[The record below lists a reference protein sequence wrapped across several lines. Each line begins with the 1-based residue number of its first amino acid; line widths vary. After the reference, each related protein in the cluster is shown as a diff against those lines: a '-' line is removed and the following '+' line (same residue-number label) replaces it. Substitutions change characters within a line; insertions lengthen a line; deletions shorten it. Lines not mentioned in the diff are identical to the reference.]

1 MSEQDPT
8 QSIEGGSSDT
18 VAATTTDQPEIRE
31 SEAPAA
37 VPVAGVTL
45 RNNPVLRRELIERV
59 QGMKVVIFVTLWLA
73 LLILVLILAYQGSVA
88 FNREFGLDVASIGR
102 VGRQIFEWVLF
113 GMLVLVLFL
122 VPGLTAGA
130 ITGERER
137 QTLVPLQMTM
147 MRPRDIIVGKLSAA
161 LAFLVLLVIIAM
173 PLLAVSFL
181 VGGLGFFDI
190 IRGLGMLI
198 FTGLV
203 LGSVCVALSA
213 KFRRT
218 TASTVVSYATSFIFA
233 VGSFFAMI
241 AFAIM
246 LSIGGD
252 GGGED
257 PPAHLLA
264 VNPFAAVGDVLPRSN
279 GVGFIGETFSP
290 FGGMRGLIDELGENN
305 QDFDEFGRPLN
316 DGERGPRIWVYYT
329 VIGLGVMAF
338 SIRSASKSVTTPADS
353 ER

>member
-1 MSEQDPT
+1 MSELGPT
-8 QSIEGGSSDT
+8 EASDLVEESST
-18 VAATTTDQPEIRE
+18 VAPTPV
-31 SEAPAA
+31 PAA
-37 VPVAGVTL
+37 PSAGVSL
-45 RNNPVLRRELIERV
+45 RNNPVLRRELVERV
-59 QGMKVVIFVTLWLA
+59 RGVKVVVFISMWLA
-73 LLILVLILAYQGSVA
+73 LLIGILLLAYEGSVA

-113 GMLVLVLFL
+113 GMLILVLFL

-161 LAFLVLLVIIAM
+161 LSFLVLLVIVAM

-190 IRGLGMLI
+190 FRGLAMLV

-203 LGSVCVALSA
+203 LGSVCVAISA
-213 KFRRT
+213 KLRRT
-218 TASTVVSYATSFIFA
+218 TAATVLSYGVSFVFA
-233 VGSFFAMI
+233 IGSFLAMI

-252 GGGED
+252 GAED
-257 PPAHLLA
+257 PPAELLA
-264 VNPFAAVGDVLPRSN
+264 INPFAAIGDVLPRSQ

-290 FGGMRGLIDELGENN
+290 FGGMRGLIDELGGNNN

-316 DGERGPRIWVYYT
+316 DGERGPRIWIYYS
-329 VIGLGVMAF
+329 VIGLGIMAL
-338 SIRSASKSVTTPADS
+338 SVRSASKSVTTPADA